1 MRIDYTIEQ
10 PIALQAAFDVEG
22 FTVLLGA
29 SGEGKSLL
37 LRAIAGL
44 VPARGE
50 PFDGMAVQHRAVG
63 YLPQGYALFPH
74 LNAWQNVAFAL
85 RGAQRREQALQLLER
100 VHMAA
105 FAERYPAT
113 LSGGQQQRVALA
125 RALARRPQLLL
136 LDEPTSA
143 LDPVTRDDVIAELI
157 AEVHDFGI
165 PTLAVSHDRHLAAVA
180 DRLVLMHDRKIIQIG
195 TPQTVYAQPV
205 SGAAARLLG
214 YRNVH
219 RGKVIGTLQEPRM
232 VWPEGGVSFPVGSH
246 VVPGSEVDWTIAPDA
261 VQLIDA
267 RDASTDD
274 ITASIEV
281 RHVDGRHTQLGL
293 RCGQARL
300 WVAMPE
306 HGPVPDSLAVRLPSE
321 AIHCWNRSRN
331 ASLIKSAPL
340 LRSFDPAPQVS
351 RRPTSQA
358 AQDLRHRLPDAPRS
372 ACACQVPRT
381 ASNDRQYPKPPPHDP
396 GPQQNSD

>member
-50 PFDGMAVQHRAVG
+50 PFGGMAVQHRAVG

-195 TPQTVYAQPV
+195 TPQTVYADPV

-219 RGKVIGTLQEPRM
+219 RGKVIGTLQAPRL
-232 VWPEGGVSFPVGSH
+232 VWQESGVSFPVGSH

-261 VQLIDA
+261 IQLIDA
-267 RDASTDD
+267 RDASDDD
-274 ITASIEV
+274 IAASIEV
-281 RHVDGRHTQLGL
+281 RHVDGRYTQLGL
-293 RCGQARL
+293 RCGLARL

-306 HGPVPDSLAVRLPSE
+306 NAPLPDSLAVRIPSE
-321 AIHCWNRSRN
+321 AIHCWNGS
-331 ASLIKSAPL
+331 P
-340 LRSFDPAPQVS
+340 
-351 RRPTSQA
+351 
-358 AQDLRHRLPDAPRS
+358 
-372 ACACQVPRT
+372 
-381 ASNDRQYPKPPPHDP
+381 
-396 GPQQNSD
+396 

>member
-10 PIALQAAFDVEG
+10 PVALQAVFDVEG
-22 FTVLLGA
+22 FTVLLGT

-44 VPARGE
+44 APARGE
-50 PFDGMAVQHRAVG
+50 PFGGMAAQHRAVG

-157 AEVHDFGI
+157 AEVHDVGI

-195 TPQTVYAQPV
+195 TPEAVYAHPIN
-205 SGAAARLLG
+205 GAAARLLG

-219 RGKVIGTLQEPRM
+219 RGQVIGTLQAPRL
-232 VWPEGGVSFPVGSH
+232 VWPESGTSFAVGSH

-261 VQLIDA
+261 IELIDA
-267 RDASTDD
+267 RQASSDD
-274 ITASIEV
+274 TAATVEV
-281 RHVDGRHTQLGL
+281 RHVDGRHVQLGL
-293 RCGQARL
+293 RCGQARM
-300 WVAMPE
+300 WVAVPE
-306 HGPVPDSLAVRLPSE
+306 HATIPDPLAIRLRPE
-321 AIHCWNRSRN
+321 AIRCWKRS
-331 ASLIKSAPL
+331 P
-340 LRSFDPAPQVS
+340 
-351 RRPTSQA
+351 
-358 AQDLRHRLPDAPRS
+358 
-372 ACACQVPRT
+372 
-381 ASNDRQYPKPPPHDP
+381 
-396 GPQQNSD
+396 

>member
-1 MRIDYTIEQ
+1 MRIDYAIEQ
-10 PIALQAAFDVEG
+10 PITLQAAFEVEG

-44 VPARGE
+44 VSARGE
-50 PFDGMAVQHRAVG
+50 PFGGMAAQHRAVG

-85 RGAQRREQALQLLER
+85 RGAQRRERALQLLER
-100 VHMAA
+100 VHMASC
-105 FAERYPAT
+105 AERYPAM

-143 LDPVTRDDVIAELI
+143 LDPVIRDDVIAELI

-165 PTLAVSHDRHLAAVA
+165 PTLAVSHDPHLAAVA
-180 DRLVLMHDRKIIQIG
+180 DRLVLMHGRKIIQIG
-195 TPQTVYAQPV
+195 TPEAVYAHPV
-205 SGAAARLLG
+205 NGAAARLLG

-219 RGKVIGTLQEPRM
+219 RGHVTGTPNALRLA
-232 VWPEGGVSFPVGSH
+232 WPESGTSFPIGSQ
-246 VVPGSEVDWTIAPDA
+246 VTPGSDVDWMIPPDA
-261 VQLIDA
+261 IHLIDA
-267 RDASTDD
+267 REASADD
-274 ITASIEV
+274 IPASIEV

-300 WVAMPE
+300 WATVLAHASIPE
-306 HGPVPDSLAVRLPSE
+306 SLAVRLPPH
-321 AIHCWNRSRN
+321 AVHCW
-331 ASLIKSAPL
+331 K
-340 LRSFDPAPQVS
+340 
-351 RRPTSQA
+351 
-358 AQDLRHRLPDAPRS
+358 RHP
-372 ACACQVPRT
+372 
-381 ASNDRQYPKPPPHDP
+381 
-396 GPQQNSD
+396 